1 MENKMKMGLCA
12 FALPSLLALA
22 LCLEAQTSAQPAR
35 DQAARGSKDTQLS
48 NLLRPPLPARAIPQG
63 APSRY
68 NADTLYQYI
77 DGGAD
82 VYLLYDFKTLLHQ
95 EFKSGANE
103 LTVDLYDM
111 GTGDDA
117 FGIYSSERSPNYK
130 FLPIGAEGYRAK
142 GILNFLEGQYYVKLS
157 GSGPSADMQLEE
169 FARLLSSRIGGSR
182 ALPPLLAR
190 LPREG
195 RVPRSEQY
203 IKKDPLGHAF
213 LAPAYVVTYALGR
226 QQMKLLV
233 SVAND
238 GAAANA
244 RAEQFTKH
252 FKQSGKATSAPELG
266 ENGMRGSNTFEG
278 DVIARTRGRYLIAA
292 FNPGQ
297 NGARILQSAAR
308 TLP

>member
-1 MENKMKMGLCA
+1 MKMSLGTV
-12 FALPSLLALA
+12 ALVS
-22 LCLEAQTSAQPAR
+22 CLVLGASFVESQTPAKPAR
-35 DQAARGSKDTQLS
+35 DQAAKGSSNTQLS
-48 NLLRPPLPARAIPQG
+48 NLLRPPLPGRTTAQG
-63 APSRY
+63 APSTY

-103 LTVDLYDM
+103 LTADIYDM
-111 GTGDDA
+111 GTGVDA

-142 GILNFLEGQYYVKLS
+142 GILNFLDGQYYVKLS
-157 GSGPSADMQLEE
+157 GSGPSADALLEE
-169 FARLLSSRIGGSR
+169 FGHLLSTRIGGSR
-182 ALPPLLAR
+182 GLPPLLAR

-195 RVPRSEQY
+195 RIPHSEQY

-213 LAPAYVVTYALGR
+213 LAPAYIVTYAHAG
-226 QQMKLLV
+226 QQFKLVV

-238 GAAANA
+238 GPAAKA
-244 RAEQFTKH
+244 RAEQFAKH
-252 FKQSGKATSAPELG
+252 FKQSGKASSAPELG
-266 ENGMRGSNTFEG
+266 DNGMRGSNSFEG
-278 DVIARTRGRYLIAA
+278 QVIARTRGRYLIAA

-297 NGARILQSAAR
+297 NGAGILQSAAR